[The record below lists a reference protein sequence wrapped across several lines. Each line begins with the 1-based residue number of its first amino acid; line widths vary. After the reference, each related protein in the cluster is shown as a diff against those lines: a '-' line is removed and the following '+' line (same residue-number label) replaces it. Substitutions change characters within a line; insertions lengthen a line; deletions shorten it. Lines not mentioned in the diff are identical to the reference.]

1 MPIKTASPQD
11 TYDHMFGS
19 GATSYSWWLG
29 TKIVKG
35 VDTQT
40 WNVEPDWEVEV
51 TCDNGD
57 EGKTT
62 TTVTHAA
69 VLKAARKVLDS
80 KPQYASET
88 LVVECKNLI
97 FDADEAD
104 FDAVVGD
111 ELLQLIVLGEIVFG

>member
-19 GATSYSWWLG
+19 GATSYSWWLS
-29 TKIVKG
+29 TKTTG
-35 VDTQT
+35 VDADFKASD
-40 WNVEPDWEVEV
+40 DWSVEV
-51 TCDNGD
+51 SCDNGD